1 MGEKSPPPQ
10 AGSRQRRDNIRQR
23 NPVELLRDSTGR
35 SVIRYSI
42 MIMKNHLSEIK
53 FSNFSWVHSASI
65 EKKAVEE
72 IGRRFKLHP
81 DDLKE
86 VLPPIQRPKLVERE
100 NYLFMILMYPFYNH
114 ETKLIEI
121 AEIDFFISRDFIVT
135 FNDGNKLEPIG
146 NFVEACSGNKLL
158 CEKIL
163 APPKPGEGGIASGP
177 AGLLY
182 ELLDRLSNFCF
193 PMLVHISNDIDA
205 VEKRLF
211 KDYEKGVIYEIL
223 RIKTNIA
230 NFSKAIQ
237 GHKTTIDKLI
247 NKEASYLPTEQLK
260 IYFNNLSD
268 RKKEMWD
275 MVDNLT
281 NIINALHQTNES
293 LISFRIN
300 EIIKTLTIISA
311 IVLPLTLLTA
321 LFQINIT
328 GGMPFLEKPYGFWA
342 VAGLIAVGLVIM
354 FGIFKKKKWL

>member
-1 MGEKSPPPQ
+1 
-10 AGSRQRRDNIRQR
+10 
-23 NPVELLRDSTGR
+23 
-35 SVIRYSI
+35 
-42 MIMKNHLSEIK
+42 MKGLYLNEIK
-53 FSNFSWVHSASI
+53 FSNFVWIHSSSI

-72 IGRRFKLHP
+72 IGKRFKLHP

-100 NYLFMILMYPFYNH
+100 NYLFMILMYPFYNKQ
-114 ETKLIEI
+114 TKLIEI
-121 AEIDFFISRDFIVT
+121 AEVDFFISRDFIVT
-135 FNDGNKLEPIG
+135 FNDGNKLESIG
-146 NFVEACSGNKLL
+146 NFEEACSGNKLL
-158 CEKIL
+158 CEKI
-163 APPKPGEGGIASGP
+163 IASGP
-177 AGLLY
+177 SGLLY

-193 PMLVHISNDIDA
+193 PMLVHISNDIDT

-237 GHKTTIDKLI
+237 GHKTTVDKLI
-247 NKEASYLPTEQLK
+247 IKEASYLPTEQLK
-260 IYFNNLSD
+260 IYFANLVE

-342 VAGLIAVGLVIM
+342 VVGLIAVGLVTM

>member
-1 MGEKSPPPQ
+1 
-10 AGSRQRRDNIRQR
+10 
-23 NPVELLRDSTGR
+23 
-35 SVIRYSI
+35 
-42 MIMKNHLSEIK
+42 MKNHLSEIK
-53 FSNFSWVHSASI
+53 FSNFTWVHSASI

-72 IGRRFKLHP
+72 IGKRFKLHP

-100 NYLFMILMYPFYNH
+100 NYLFMILMYPFYNKQ
-114 ETKLIEI
+114 TKLIEI
-121 AEIDFFISRDFIVT
+121 SEVDFFISRDFVVT
-135 FNDGNKLEPIG
+135 FNESDKLEPIG
-146 NFVEACSGNKLL
+146 NFVEACSGSKEL
-158 CEKIL
+158 CEKLL
-163 APPKPGEGGIASGP
+163 ASPEPGGGGVADGLGSPKFLDLSRNEGGP

-193 PMLVHISNDIDA
+193 PMLVHISNDMDA

-211 KDYEKGVIYEIL
+211 KDYEKGAIFEIL

-237 GHKTTIDKLI
+237 GHKTTVDKLI

-260 IYFNNLSD
+260 IYFANLVE

-281 NIINALHQTNES
+281 HIINALHQTNES

-300 EIIKTLTIISA
+300 EIMKTLTIFSV
-311 IVLPLTLLTA
+311 IVFPLTLLA
-321 LFQINIT
+321 SIFGMNIIE
-328 GGMPFLEKPYGFWA
+328 GMPFAEAENGFWIIL
-342 VAGLIAVGLVIM
+342 GIM
-354 FGIFKKKKWL
+354 FISVFGMLVFFKKKKWL